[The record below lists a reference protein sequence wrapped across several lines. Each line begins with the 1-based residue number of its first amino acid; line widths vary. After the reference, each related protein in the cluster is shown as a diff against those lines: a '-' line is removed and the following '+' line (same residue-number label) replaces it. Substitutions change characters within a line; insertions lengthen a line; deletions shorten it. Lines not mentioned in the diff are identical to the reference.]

1 MEELYWKHFTE
12 TGSVIDYLGY
22 KMEKYGHIDFGERAY
37 SVDMQDSKIRG
48 CVHEAIRNEE
58 NRSNSVE
65 SNRIDRDGAFD
76 NTSWRI

>member
-12 TGSVIDYLGY
+12 TGSVTDYLGY
-22 KMEKYGHIDFGERAY
+22 KMEKYGHMDISERAY
-37 SVDMQDSKIRG
+37 SVNMQEDEIRG
-48 CVHEAIRNEE
+48 CVLGAIRNEG